1 MKVSLFI
8 TLGFLAPSILASTHH
23 AATSQ
28 PVFVLKTTQTATSS
42 LSKALSKLGFIHQ
55 DTRQGNSSIISN
67 TITNTNTYVEVTSDT
82 QLLEITE
89 SHPEAK
95 FIIPS
100 GSRFP
105 TVGEGNWLAQASL
118 SDKNLNGIL
127 ELDVLALEKG
137 TQAENW
143 VRLCDFLG
151 MGYSIVERLG
161 LWHFPQ

>member
-1 MKVSLFI
+1 MKVSLLI
-8 TLGFLAPSILASTHH
+8 TLGFLAPSITASTHH

-28 PVFVLKTTQTATSS
+28 PIFVLKTTQTATSS

-55 DTRQGNSSIISN
+55 DTRQANSSVISN
-67 TITNTNTYVEVTSDT
+67 AIANTNTYVEVTSDT